1 MSSDLGVVFGLA
13 LLAMLNPSLVA
24 ATTVMLL
31 LPRPRSLMLAYLLGA
46 YMTAITVG
54 LVIVFTLEGSSFAS
68 TAKRTVSPSENIA
81 VGAVLLLVAIVL
93 QTGRDAPVRERRQ
106 RRKEAK
112 AHAGVAREPWAERM
126 LGRGSTTLA
135 FAVGA
140 VLSFP
145 GVSYL
150 TALGRIAKVNPATV
164 PTVAL
169 VIGFCLIQLLPLEL
183 PLLGYA
189 FAPERTRRTIE
200 SFRAWVARNGR
211 RAVTV
216 AASVLGVLLIV
227 RGVVGAW

>member
-31 LPRPRSLMLAYLLGA
+31 LPRPKSLMLAYLLGA

-54 LVIVFTLEGSSFAS
+54 LVIVFALEGSSFAS

-112 AHAGVAREPWAERM
+112 AHAGEAREPWAERM

-189 FAPERTRRTIE
+189 FAPDRTRRTIE
-200 SFRAWVARNGR
+200 SFRTWVARNGR

-227 RGVVGAW
+227 RGVVGGW

>member
-54 LVIVFTLEGSSFAS
+54 LVIVSTLEGSSFAS

-112 AHAGVAREPWAERM
+112 AHAGEAREPWAERM

-227 RGVVGAW
+227 RGVVGGW

>member
-13 LLAMLNPSLVA
+13 LLSMLNPSLVA

-227 RGVVGAW
+227 RGVVGGW

>member
-1 MSSDLGVVFGLA
+1 MSGDLGVVFGLA

-31 LPRPRSLMLAYLLGA
+31 LPRPKSLMLAYLLGA
-46 YMTAITVG
+46 YTTAITVG
-54 LVIVFTLEGSSFAS
+54 LVIAFTLQGSSFAS
-68 TAKRTVSPSENIA
+68 TAKRTVSPSETIA
-81 VGAVLLLVAIVL
+81 VGAVLLLVAFVL
-93 QTGRDAPVRERRQ
+93 QTGRDAPVRERRR

-112 AHAGVAREPWAERM
+112 AHAGDARQPWAERM

-140 VLSFP
+140 LLSFP

-150 TALGRIAKVNPATV
+150 TALGRIAKVDPGTV
-164 PTVAL
+164 PTVLL
-169 VIGFCLIQLLPLEL
+169 VIGFCVIQLLPLEL

-189 FAPERTRRTIE
+189 FAPERTQRAIA
-200 SFRAWVARNGR
+200 SFRAWVARSGR
-211 RAVTV
+211 RAAIV
-216 AASVLGVLLIV
+216 ASCVLGVLLIV

>member
-1 MSSDLGVVFGLA
+1 
-13 LLAMLNPSLVA
+13 
-24 ATTVMLL
+24 
-31 LPRPRSLMLAYLLGA
+31 
-46 YMTAITVG
+46 
-54 LVIVFTLEGSSFAS
+54 
-68 TAKRTVSPSENIA
+68 
-81 VGAVLLLVAIVL
+81 
-93 QTGRDAPVRERRQ
+93 
-106 RRKEAK
+106 
-112 AHAGVAREPWAERM
+112 M

-140 VLSFP
+140 LLSFP

-189 FAPERTRRTIE
+189 FAPERTRRAIE

>member
-54 LVIVFTLEGSSFAS
+54 LVIVFALEGSSFAS

-112 AHAGVAREPWAERM
+112 AHAGEAREPWAERM

-145 GVSYL
+145 GASYL
-150 TALGRIAKVNPATV
+150 TALGRIAKVNPGTV

-189 FAPERTRRTIE
+189 FAPERTQRAIE

-227 RGVVGAW
+227 RGVVGGW

>member
-112 AHAGVAREPWAERM
+112 AHAGEAREPWAERM

-227 RGVVGAW
+227 RGVVGGW

>member
-227 RGVVGAW
+227 RGVVGGW

>member
-13 LLAMLNPSLVA
+13 LLSTLNPSLVA

-31 LPRPRSLMLAYLLGA
+31 LPRPTSLMLAYLLGA
-46 YMTAITVG
+46 YATAITVG
-54 LVIVFTLEGSSFAS
+54 LAIVFTLEGSSFAS
-68 TAKRTVSPSENIA
+68 TAKRTISPSENIA
-81 VGAVLLLVAIVL
+81 VGAVLLLVAFVL

-112 AHAGVAREPWAERM
+112 AHTGEAREPWAERM

-140 VLSFP
+140 LLSFP

-150 TALGRIAKVNPATV
+150 TALGRIAKVNPGTA

-189 FAPERTRRTIE
+189 FAPERTQRAIA

-216 AASVLGVLLIV
+216 AACGLGVLLIV

>member
-13 LLAMLNPSLVA
+13 LLSMLNPSLVA

-112 AHAGVAREPWAERM
+112 AHAGEAREPWAERM

-227 RGVVGAW
+227 RGVVGGW

>member
-189 FAPERTRRTIE
+189 FAPERTQRAIE

>member
-13 LLAMLNPSLVA
+13 LLSMLNPSLVA

-31 LPRPRSLMLAYLLGA
+31 LPRTRSLMLAYLLGA
-46 YMTAITVG
+46 YTTAITVG

-81 VGAVLLLVAIVL
+81 VGAVLLLVAFVL

-112 AHAGVAREPWAERM
+112 AHAGEAREPWAERM

-140 VLSFP
+140 LLSFP

-150 TALGRIAKVNPATV
+150 TALGRIAKVNPETA

-189 FAPERTRRTIE
+189 FAPERTQRAIA

>member
-112 AHAGVAREPWAERM
+112 AHAGEAREPWAERM

-150 TALGRIAKVNPATV
+150 TALGRIAKVNPETV

-189 FAPERTRRTIE
+189 FVPERTQRAIA
-200 SFRAWVARNGR
+200 SFRAWVARDGR

-227 RGVVGAW
+227 RGAVGAW

>member
-54 LVIVFTLEGSSFAS
+54 LVIVFALEGSSFAS

-112 AHAGVAREPWAERM
+112 AHAGEAREP
-126 LGRGSTTLA
+126 
-135 FAVGA
+135 
-140 VLSFP
+140 
-145 GVSYL
+145 
-150 TALGRIAKVNPATV
+150 
-164 PTVAL
+164 
-169 VIGFCLIQLLPLEL
+169 
-183 PLLGYA
+183 
-189 FAPERTRRTIE
+189 
-200 SFRAWVARNGR
+200 
-211 RAVTV
+211 
-216 AASVLGVLLIV
+216 
-227 RGVVGAW
+227 